1 MDGIEVAKALKQQDK
16 FVNIV
21 FLTAFNSFE
30 YAHEAL
36 KIGAID
42 YLLKPY
48 DPKEIDFL
56 IDKKNEK
63 VYTLLLVWRKTL
75 TKTC

>member
-1 MDGIEVAKALKQQDK
+1 MPLMNGIEVAKALKQQDK

-42 YLLKPY
+42 IY
-48 DPKEIDFL
+48 
-56 IDKKNEK
+56 
-63 VYTLLLVWRKTL
+63 
-75 TKTC
+75 